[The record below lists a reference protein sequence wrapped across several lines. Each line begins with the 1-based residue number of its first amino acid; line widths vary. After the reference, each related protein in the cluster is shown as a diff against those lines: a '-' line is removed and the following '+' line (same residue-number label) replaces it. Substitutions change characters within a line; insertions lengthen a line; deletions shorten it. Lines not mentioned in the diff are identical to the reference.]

1 MARIVVAGSS
11 ETARNQ
17 LSGLLASSGF
27 NVFRC
32 CASGSEL
39 RRTLNEFEDG
49 IVIYVTSLQ
58 DCRIEEL
65 YWDYGEK
72 IQILFIAKPLILDD
86 CEIPEIFRLTLP
98 ASGQAVIGAVE
109 MLSQLH
115 RMRLPRRAGKEKQV
129 VEQAKGIL
137 MKQRHI
143 TEQEA
148 HRILQQYA
156 MNHGIKMVDYAMRII
171 SENTEE

>member
-1 MARIVVAGSS
+1 
-11 ETARNQ
+11 
-17 LSGLLASSGF
+17 
-27 NVFRC
+27 
-32 CASGSEL
+32 
-39 RRTLNEFEDG
+39 
-49 IVIYVTSLQ
+49 
-58 DCRIEEL
+58 
-65 YWDYGEK
+65 
-72 IQILFIAKPLILDD
+72 
-86 CEIPEIFRLTLP
+86 
-98 ASGQAVIGAVE
+98 